1 MEVLILLN
9 RKLRSLFNKML
20 REDTQEFGEV
30 LYQQS

>member
-9 RKLRSLFNKML
+9 RKLRSLFNKMF
-20 REDTQEFGEV
+20 REDAQEFGEV